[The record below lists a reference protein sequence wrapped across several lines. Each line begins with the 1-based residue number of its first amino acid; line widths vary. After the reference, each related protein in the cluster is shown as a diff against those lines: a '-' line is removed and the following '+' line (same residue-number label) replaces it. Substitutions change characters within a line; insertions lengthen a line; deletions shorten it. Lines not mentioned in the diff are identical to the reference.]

1 MSNGQ
6 TGIVGTIIRGCNK
19 VLIMA
24 TILPRDNFVYY
35 HIRNNHNNSSIIIIV
50 QHLKY
55 DTLYFRPKHCNDLII
70 SFVLILCLFDVM
82 GSNHAVTI
90 GPCNETITATE
101 KYSSN
106 VIL

>member
-6 TGIVGTIIRGCNK
+6 TGIVGTMICGCNK

-24 TILPRDNFVYY
+24 TILPRDNFFIIIFV
-35 HIRNNHNNSSIIIIV
+35 IIIIIV

-90 GPCNETITATE
+90 GPCYETITATE

>member
-35 HIRNNHNNSSIIIIV
+35 HIRNNHNNSST
-50 QHLKY
+50 LK
-55 DTLYFRPKHCNDLII
+55 I
-70 SFVLILCLFDVM
+70 
-82 GSNHAVTI
+82 
-90 GPCNETITATE
+90 
-101 KYSSN
+101 
-106 VIL
+106 